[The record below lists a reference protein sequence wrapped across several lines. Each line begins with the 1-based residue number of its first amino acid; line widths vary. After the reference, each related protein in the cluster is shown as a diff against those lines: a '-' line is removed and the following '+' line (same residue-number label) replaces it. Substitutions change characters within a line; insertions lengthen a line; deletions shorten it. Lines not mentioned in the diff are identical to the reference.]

1 MTVHQ
6 LHPHGHPMPA
16 TWQEKLQSAESEA
29 EVMHLARNFLAS
41 FTPFEI
47 AQLPEPCRPR
57 KLLDANDLTEYAFDL
72 VRHRCDDGVGAE
84 YAAHRLSAFFS
95 GAASR
100 LAQILHHK
108 S

>member
-1 MTVHQ
+1 
-6 LHPHGHPMPA
+6 MPA
-16 TWQEKLQSAESEA
+16 TWQEKLHAAESES
-29 EVMHLARNFLAS
+29 EVLHLARNFLAT

-47 AQLPEPCRPR
+47 SQLPEPCRPR
-57 KLLDANDLTEYAFDL
+57 KILDSSDLMEYAFDL

-100 LAQILHHK
+100 LAQILHTK
-108 S
+108 SQGESSRSETA